1 MHELLVLT
9 VIGLG
14 TYAMRAAF
22 LVMAHRSPP
31 APVARLL
38 PYVGP
43 AVLAAIVVPA
53 FAAPHG
59 TITLAETAPALLAA
73 AAAWL
78 AWRHLKRNLPIALFG
93 GLAVWW
99 VVSWAVSAA
108 GGLGLWPS

>member
-1 MHELLVLT
+1 MPELLTLV

-22 LVMAHRSPP
+22 LVTARGKPP
-31 APVARLL
+31 AQVARLL

-43 AVLAAIVVPA
+43 AVLAAITVPA
-53 FAAPHG
+53 FVAPHG
-59 TITLAETAPALLAA
+59 AIAFAETAPALLAA

-99 VVSWAVSAA
+99 AASWAVSAA
-108 GGLGLWPS
+108 GGLGLS

>member
-1 MHELLVLT
+1 MRELLVLV

-22 LVMAHRSPP
+22 LVMAHRKPP

-43 AVLAAIVVPA
+43 AVLAAITVPA
-53 FAAPHG
+53 FVAPHG
-59 TITLAETAPALLAA
+59 TIALAETAPALLAA

-99 VVSWAVSAA
+99 AASWAVSVA
-108 GGLGLWPS
+108 GGLGLS

>member
-1 MHELLVLT
+1 MAELLTLA

-22 LVMAHRSPP
+22 LVMAHRAPP
-31 APVARLL
+31 ARVARLL

-53 FAAPHG
+53 FVAPHG
-59 TITLAETAPALLAA
+59 TIALAETAPALLAG

-78 AWRHLKRNLPIALFG
+78 AWRRLKRNLPIALFS
-93 GLAVWW
+93 GLAAWW
-99 VVSWAVSAA
+99 VLSWAVTVA
-108 GGLGLWPS
+108 GGLGPS